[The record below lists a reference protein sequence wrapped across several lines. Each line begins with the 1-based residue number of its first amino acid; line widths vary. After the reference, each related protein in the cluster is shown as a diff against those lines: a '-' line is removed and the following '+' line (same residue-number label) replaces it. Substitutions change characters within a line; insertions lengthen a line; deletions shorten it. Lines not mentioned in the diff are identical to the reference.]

1 MTSAQHATAAR
12 DRIPFGH
19 KVAYG
24 LGGFVNN
31 LLASASG
38 GMMII
43 LNLGFG
49 MNPALV
55 GLLGAIPRITDAFTD
70 PIVGYLSDTTSTKWG
85 RRRPFIFW
93 GAIASGVVF
102 ALLWQIPRGW
112 SETAIFWWF
121 LVGSILFYLAYTVF
135 ATPWVAL
142 GFELTPD
149 YNERTRVMG
158 YSNFFQQPVNLIAP
172 WFLWIVSYEVL
183 FETQAEGAAWLAVAV
198 GVVVI
203 AVGLVPALVLREPMR
218 QVAAAEAPPEVP
230 KSLGEKLATFFASVT
245 STFASRP
252 FRLLCIATFLVFNGF
267 ILIAAFQSYVIIYY
281 IFGGDEAR
289 GAEFVGYAGTTGA
302 VAGFAIVVL
311 ATWLGTRIGK
321 RKALMVCLAVSVAGY
336 VAKWFAYDPANPW
349 LVLLPAPLM
358 AFGFASLFTLV
369 PAMVADV
376 VDLDELSTHERR
388 EGVYGS
394 IYWWVVKLGLAA
406 ALAAGGVLLNATGFD
421 VELGGAQTERTL
433 LLLRVFDVAVPALTS
448 ALAIWAVWRFPITEA
463 TAREVREELERRRG
477 TADMDA
483 LAEV

>member
-1 MTSAQHATAAR
+1 MSEPATSITVPK

-31 LLASASG
+31 MLATASS

-55 GLLGAIPRITDAFTD
+55 GLLGALPRITDAFTD
-70 PIVGYLSDTTSTKWG
+70 PIVGYISDTTSTKWG
-85 RRRPFIFW
+85 RRRPYIFW
-93 GAIASGVVF
+93 GAIASGVIF

-112 SETAIFWWF
+112 SETAIFIWF
-121 LVGSILFYLAYTVF
+121 LVGSILFYLAYTVY

-172 WFLWIVSYEVL
+172 WFLWFVSYEVL
-183 FETQAEGAAWLAVAV
+183 FDTQAEGARWLAIAV
-198 GVVVI
+198 GVVVV
-203 AVGLVPALVLREPMR
+203 AVGVIPAIVLREPMKA
-218 QVAAAEAPPEVP
+218 VAAAEVP
-230 KSLGEKLATFFASVT
+230 SEARASLGEKMKAFFAGVVT
-245 STFASRP
+245 TFKSRP
-252 FRLLCIATFLVFNGF
+252 FLLLCIATFLVFNGF

-281 IFGGDEAR
+281 IFGGDEAL

-302 VAGFAIVVL
+302 IAGFAIVVFS
-311 ATWLGTRIGK
+311 AWLGTRIGK
-321 RKALMVCLAVSVAGY
+321 RKSLMVCLAVSVVGY
-336 VAKWFAYDPANPW
+336 VSKWFAYDPANPW
-349 LVLLPAPLM
+349 LLLLPAPLM

-376 VDLDELSTHERR
+376 VDVDELETHERR
-388 EGVYGS
+388 EGTYGS
-394 IYWWVVKLGLAA
+394 IYWWFVKVGLAA

-421 VELGGAQTERTL
+421 VDLGSAQSDHTL
-433 LLLRVFDVAVPALTS
+433 LMLRVYDVAVPAVTS
-448 ALAIWAVWRFPITEA
+448 LVAIWAVWKFPITEA
-463 TAREVREELERRRG
+463 TAREVRDQLEARRG
-477 TADMDA
+477 TAGA
-483 LAEV
+483 G